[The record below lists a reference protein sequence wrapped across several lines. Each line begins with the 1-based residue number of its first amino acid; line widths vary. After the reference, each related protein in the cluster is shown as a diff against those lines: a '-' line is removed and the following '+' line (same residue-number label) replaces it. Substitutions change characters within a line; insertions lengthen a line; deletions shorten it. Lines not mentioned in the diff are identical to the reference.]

1 VVTQIFLLSRD
12 LKNIMPK
19 NKSQKNEIFRN
30 LIDKV
35 SKAKSLIFVGYDALG
50 VKDNEALRLKL
61 KSENSE
67 YYVPKKT
74 LMNMALKENKIE
86 ANIKDYAGKVAA
98 VFSYEDEVAS
108 AKILGAFRKD
118 KEKENKITFLG
129 GILDGRLLSKED
141 VEALS
146 LLPSKPEL
154 YAKMVGSINAP
165 ISGFVNVLA
174 GNLRGLVGVLK
185 AIESKK

>member
-1 VVTQIFLLSRD
+1 
-12 LKNIMPK
+12 MPK
-19 NKSQKNEIFRN
+19 NKAQKTEIFQS
-30 LIDKV
+30 LVDKV
-35 SKAKSLIFVGYDALG
+35 SKAKSLLFVGYDALG

-61 KSENSE
+61 KAENSE

-86 ANIKDYAGKVAA
+86 ANIKDYPGKVAA

-118 KEKENKITFLG
+118 KEKESKISFLG
-129 GILDGRLLSKED
+129 GILEGKLLSKEE
-141 VEALS
+141 VQALS
-146 LLPSKPEL
+146 MLPSKTEL
-154 YAKMVGSINAP
+154 YAKMVGSMNAP

-174 GNLRGLVGVLK
+174 GNLRSLVGVLK